1 MKAPGSA
8 GGTELPTNSKLVPRQ
23 SRGLL
28 LIMDRRHFTAAS
40 LAAATS
46 ALLPTTTRAADA
58 PQRGLRYAAFIK
70 YLHALSYDELAE
82 AIAAAGYD
90 GIEATV
96 RQGGYILPENAAT
109 ELPKLHKALAARDL
123 ELTIVTTDI
132 LAADQPHA
140 ESLLAAAADLGVER
154 YRLGFFRYD
163 LAQPILPQLDAL
175 RPTIDGLAALNRRLG
190 IAGMI
195 QNHAGAQFVGATIW
209 DLHSLI
215 KDHPPEEVGCVYD
228 IRHAT
233 VEAGEA
239 WPVPYDVIKPHI
251 VATSAKDFVWKGRR
265 SKSVALGTGQVD
277 PQFFKTLGKSDY
289 DKPITVH
296 VEYLE
301 REGVEAN
308 LAALAADL
316 KTLRAWMTAA
326 T

>member
-1 MKAPGSA
+1 M
-8 GGTELPTNSKLVPRQ
+8 NRRQ
-23 SRGLL
+23 
-28 LIMDRRHFTAAS
+28 FTAAS
-40 LAAATS
+40 LAAAAATV
-46 ALLPTTTRAADA
+46 LPVRSHAADA

-82 AIAAAGYD
+82 AIAAAGFD
-90 GIEATV
+90 GIEATI
-96 RQGGYILPENAAT
+96 RAKGYIEPENAAA
-109 ELPKLHKALAARDL
+109 ELPKLQKALAGRDL
-123 ELTIVTTDI
+123 ELTILTTDI
-132 LAADQPHA
+132 LAANQPHA

-163 LAQPILPQLDAL
+163 LAKPILPQLDAL
-175 RPTIDGLAALNRRLG
+175 RPAIDQLAALNRRLG

-215 KDHPPEEVGCVYD
+215 KNHPPEELGCVYD
-228 IRHAT
+228 IRHAA

-239 WPVPYDVIKPHI
+239 WPVPYDVIKPH
-251 VATSAKDFVWKGRR
+251 VNAMSAKDFVWKGRR

-277 PQFFKTLGKSDY
+277 PQFFKTLGESDY
-289 DKPITVH
+289 DKPISVH

-301 REGVEAN
+301 RQGVEAN

-316 KTLRAWMTAA
+316 KTLRAWMMS
-326 T
+326 